1 MGSSTRG
8 HIVRVLITTSPGLG
22 HIFPTV
28 STAWALRA
36 AGHDVI
42 LATGGHH
49 DLACRAGLQ
58 VVDAAPGVDFG
69 KVFRDFFAENG
80 PPDATAGSADGRAPD
95 GLGFVARLFAR
106 VSRQF
111 SDHTVDLVR
120 RWRPDLVVYTPLQGV
135 GQLAAQVAGVPSVAH
150 TIGIAQPSVLWTTL
164 AQQLADEYERFGVTP
179 ADPAAILDVSPPS
192 MRAADATGWSMRYV
206 PYNGGAVLPPSV
218 FRPRE
223 RPLVTVTLGS
233 VLPLMAG
240 VGALRP
246 FVAAAGAMPADFVIT
261 LGGAQ
266 RDDFGPLPANVELV
280 DWVPLGALLANS
292 AAVIHHGGAGTTL
305 TALNAGLPQLMLPQ
319 GADQFL
325 NATAVAKSGAG
336 AVVAPED
343 LDADRI
349 AELLADGP
357 MRAAAEG
364 VATEMAAQPTPAD
377 LVARIIRLAT

>member
-1 MGSSTRG
+1 MRL
-8 HIVRVLITTSPGLG
+8 LITTSPGLG

-49 DLACRAGLQ
+49 ELAGHAGLQ
-58 VVDAAPGVDFG
+58 VVDTAPGVDFAG
-69 KVFRDFFAENG
+69 LFRGFFAEHG
-80 PPDATAGSADGRAPD
+80 PPDATAGSGGRTTD
-95 GLGFVARLFAR
+95 GLDFVARLFAL

-111 SDHTVDLVR
+111 TDHTVDLVR
-120 RWRPDLVVYTPLQGV
+120 RWRPDLVLYTPLQGV

-150 TIGIAQPSVLWTTL
+150 SIGIAQPSLLWAKL
-164 AQQLADEYERFGVTP
+164 AEQLAPEYERFGVPP
-179 ADPAAILDVSPPS
+179 ADPAATLDVSPPS
-192 MRAADATGWSMRYV
+192 MRAADSAGWSMRYV
-206 PYNGGAVLPPSV
+206 PYNGGAVLPPWV
-218 FRPRE
+218 FEPRE

-246 FVAAAGAMPADFVIT
+246 FIAAAGAVPADFVVT

-266 RDDFGPLPANVELV
+266 PADFGQLPANVRLV
-280 DWVPLGALLANS
+280 DWVPLGALLAAS

-305 TALNAGLPQLMLPQ
+305 TALNAGLPQLVLPQ
-319 GADQFL
+319 GADQFM
-325 NATAVAKSGAG
+325 NATAVAKSGTG
-336 AVVAPED
+336 AVVAPEE
-343 LDADRI
+343 LDVDRI
-349 AELLADGP
+349 TELLVDGP

-364 VATEMAAQPTPAD
+364 VAAEMAGQPTPAD
-377 LVARIIRLAT
+377 LVSRIIALAR